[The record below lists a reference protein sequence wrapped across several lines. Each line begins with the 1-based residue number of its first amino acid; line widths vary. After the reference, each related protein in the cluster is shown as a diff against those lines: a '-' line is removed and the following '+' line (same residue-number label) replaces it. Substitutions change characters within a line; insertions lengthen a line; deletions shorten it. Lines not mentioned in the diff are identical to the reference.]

1 MKVKTFLTYVLAALT
16 ATSFEV
22 IAQEFALIVFA
33 PNASLPGLFADGNST
48 MVSGAL
54 LEIATGAAIRFIM
67 IFLLVGLAW
76 RLVGSVAA
84 NLGGRSLLT
93 RYVFRGGIASFIT
106 VALALAILVGFG
118 GVRSIYGLDLDSPA
132 QAIVAILIPVLSGV
146 VWGMVFW
153 MRGPKLPLIAQVAA

>member
-1 MKVKTFLTYVLAALT
+1 
-16 ATSFEV
+16 
-22 IAQEFALIVFA
+22 
-33 PNASLPGLFADGNST
+33 
-48 MVSGAL
+48 
-54 LEIATGAAIRFIM
+54 M

-118 GVRSIYGLDLDSPA
+118 GVRSIYGLGLDSPA
-132 QAIVAILIPVLSGV
+132 QAIVATLIPVLSGV
-146 VWGMVFW
+146 VWGLVFW
-153 MRGPKLPLIAQVAA
+153 MRAPKLPLIAQVAA

>member
-1 MKVKTFLTYVLAALT
+1 MRILLTYVLAALA
-16 ATSFEV
+16 ATSFEAV
-22 IAQEFALIVFA
+22 AQELALIVFA
-33 PNASLPGLFADGNST
+33 PNESLPGLFAEGDPIL
-48 MVSGAL
+48 VSRAL
-54 LEIATGAAIRFIM
+54 SEIAAGAAIRFVM

-93 RYVFRGGIASFIT
+93 RYVFRGSIASFIT

-118 GVRSIYGLDLDSPA
+118 GVRSIYGLGLDSPA

-153 MRGPKLPLIAQVAA
+153 MRAPKLPLIAQVAA